1 MVAAVVLM
9 EEPRVGMVRAIV
21 FAGPAHGGARLAR
34 RLLQRRHP
42 LLDVLQALVSRG
54 SSSFRHDQHQ
64 LLEDGSPLQQEH
76 DQPPLAPCPPKMH
89 NLDESQLAEDDLVA
103 ESDVFVVVVLVL
115 VCRRCRR
122 AAASV
127 CRIAGKLQLH

>member
-1 MVAAVVLM
+1 MHAAKLLM

-21 FAGPAHGGARLAR
+21 FAGPAHGGACLAR
-34 RLLQRRHP
+34 GLSQRRHP
-42 LLDVLQALVSRG
+42 LPDVLQALVSRG
-54 SSSFRHDQHQ
+54 SSFRHDQHQ

-89 NLDESQLAEDDLVA
+89 NLDESQLAEDDIVA
-103 ESDVFVVVVLVL
+103 ESDVFVVLVLVL